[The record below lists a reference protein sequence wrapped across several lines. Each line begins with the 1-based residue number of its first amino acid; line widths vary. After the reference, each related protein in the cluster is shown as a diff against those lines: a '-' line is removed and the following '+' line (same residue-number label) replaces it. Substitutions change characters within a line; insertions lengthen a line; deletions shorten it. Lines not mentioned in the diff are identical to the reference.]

1 LFSAPKNPDGSPAN
15 TPPVFQGL
23 KLRIYLRLVTNGNVG
38 QAPRILFVI
47 SLTSFPPADI
57 LSSSRQ
63 VQPTHRFPDPVP
75 AINHAAKGL
84 PIMAKKT
91 TTARKQGAT
100 RNWVAYLCESLVTS
114 GVMPTWEAATYL
126 TENLFGEKPNPRLLS
141 TINAY
146 EVTSQ
151 FLQRLYHP
159 LVEAASRDITLPDG
173 AMLHVF
179 TDISLTGKSAVL
191 VVYVSGNNHP
201 HQLLML
207 DAAKAWELVFTDS
220 EDVNRWAEERY
231 RWVRSALTAV
241 IGKPVRHTVLA
252 EVS

>member
-1 LFSAPKNPDGSPAN
+1 
-15 TPPVFQGL
+15 
-23 KLRIYLRLVTNGNVG
+23 
-38 QAPRILFVI
+38 
-47 SLTSFPPADI
+47 
-57 LSSSRQ
+57 
-63 VQPTHRFPDPVP
+63 
-75 AINHAAKGL
+75 
-84 PIMAKKT
+84 MAKKA
-91 TTARKQGAT
+91 TAAHKQGAT
-100 RNWVAYLCESLVTS
+100 RNWIAYLCESLVTS
-114 GVMPTWEAATYL
+114 GVMLTWEAATYL

-141 TINAY
+141 TTNAY

-159 LVEAASRDITLPDG
+159 LVEAASRDITLPNG
-173 AMLHVF
+173 ARLHVF

-191 VVYVSGNNHP
+191 VVYMPGNTYS

-231 RWVRSALTAV
+231 RRVKLALIAA
-241 IGKPVRHTVLA
+241 IGKPTQAKILA